1 MQKNNQNAFLALLRA
16 GLWEQKVILSKFEE
30 IDFSMIFNI
39 AEQQAVT
46 GLVAAGFEHVQDN
59 DNVPKEDVLVFV
71 GSALQIEQ
79 RNITMNIF
87 LANLIEKL
95 RKKDIYTLLV
105 KGQGIAQCYERP
117 LWRASG
123 DIDFFLSESNYF
135 NAKNYLKQIASK
147 IEEENESNL
156 HLALTIDSW
165 LVELHG
171 TLRGGLWKK
180 VDRVLNEIQ
189 SDIFYSGYVRSW
201 MNGNTQIFLPRADE
215 DVVFVFAHILQ
226 HFFRGGIGMR
236 QICDWCRLLYKF
248 KDKIDR
254 DLLSSRLKKMGVMTE
269 WRTFAALAVDY
280 LGMQVEAIPFYD
292 SSAKWKKKSYRLI
305 RVIFK
310 TGNFGHAKDYSYKN
324 NYSLMVRLIISFW
337 RHTTESIEKACI
349 FPIDSAKM
357 WKNEMLFA
365 WEAIIQGKLS

>member
-1 MQKNNQNAFLALLRA
+1 MQLENNLQAFFALVRA
-16 GLWEQKVILSKFEE
+16 GLWGQEVQLSQYKG
-30 IDFSMIFNI
+30 IDYTKLLSI
-39 AEQQAVT
+39 AEEQSVV
-46 GLVAAGFEHVQDN
+46 GLVTAGL
-59 DNVPKEDVLVFV
+59 DNVADVKVPQVDALQFI
-71 GSALQIEQ
+71 GSSLQIEQ
-79 RNITMNIF
+79 QNLAMNQFI
-87 LANLIEKL
+87 ADLIDKL
-95 RKKDIYTLLV
+95 RKNDIYAIPV
-105 KGQGIAQCYERP
+105 KGQGIAQCYEKP
-117 LWRASG
+117 LWRSSG
-123 DIDFFLSESNYF
+123 DVDLLLSGGNYIDASRFLYS
-135 NAKNYLKQIASK
+135 LASSVD
-147 IEEENESNL
+147 EENQRNQ
-156 HLALTIDSW
+156 HLAMTIDSW
-165 LVELHG
+165 SVELHG
-171 TLRGGLWKK
+171 TLRSGLWRKIDNAIDC
-180 VDRVLNEIQ
+180 VQRAV
-189 SDIFYSGYVRSW
+189 FYDGKVRSW

-310 TGNFGHAKDYSYKN
+310 TGNLGHAKDYSYKN